1 MKLAPGYVA
10 QDDTPSEAVLDGYT
24 PFYVAN
30 LAVPFLVSGAEKD
43 ELQRLGI
50 LCGRCQDSKVIST
63 RLSSQVSAL
72 ILAETRH

>member
-30 LAVPFLVSGAEKD
+30 LAVPFLVSGAEKN
-43 ELQRLGI
+43 ELQ
-50 LCGRCQDSKVIST
+50 
-63 RLSSQVSAL
+63 
-72 ILAETRH
+72 